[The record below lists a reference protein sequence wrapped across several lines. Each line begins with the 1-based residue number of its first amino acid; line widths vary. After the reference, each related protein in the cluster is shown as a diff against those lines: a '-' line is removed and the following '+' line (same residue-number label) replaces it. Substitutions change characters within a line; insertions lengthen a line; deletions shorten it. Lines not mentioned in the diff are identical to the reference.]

1 MSNTS
6 GQITDA
12 EDSQFELIEFRL
24 DRNING
30 KVVRGI
36 YGVNVVKVREVV
48 RMPKIN
54 PLNCRIKGM
63 AGVFELRGSTLM
75 AICLA
80 AMLGDEEL

>member
-54 PLNCRIKGM
+54 AELKEWLEFLNC
-63 AGVFELRGSTLM
+63 
-75 AICLA
+75 A
-80 AMLGDEEL
+80 ACQFPS